1 MALNFPVTPNT
12 GDVHNAS
19 NNLSYIFDGVKWKSQ
34 GSFSTQ
40 TINAVK
46 LDNIASSFNGL
57 LTTFNL
63 TSDSV
68 IVKPAND
75 QALMVSLGGVIQ
87 EPTTAYTVNSE
98 AGTITFNSAPAS
110 GIAFLEF
117 YIPDYLIQQLQ
128 YLTVQLLMQK

>member
-1 MALNFPVTPNT
+1 MALNFPASPST
-12 GDVHNAS
+12 GDSHNAS
-19 NNLSYIFDGVKWKSQ
+19 NNLTYVFDGVKWVTQ
-34 GSFSTQ
+34 GAYSSQ

-63 TSDSV
+63 TANTVS
-68 IVKPAND
+68 VKPAND

-87 EPTTAYTVNSE
+87 EPTTAYTVDSE
-98 AGTITFNSAPAS
+98 LGTITFDSAPAS
-110 GIAFLEF
+110 GTAFLEF

-128 YLTVQLLMQK
+128 YLTVQLLM